1 MGQKER
7 RKSPRVRAHR
17 LVSFRRSVDK
27 GTTDYE
33 GFIRTLN
40 LGLGGL
46 LLETDYL
53 FEPGESLRLE
63 ILSGDSVLRA
73 KGEVVYRERSG
84 KKFKVGVRLTEIS
97 QEALGDLEEEVGFN
111 PQG

>member
-1 MGQKER
+1 MGQEER

-17 LVSFRRSVDK
+17 LVSFRRSEDR

-33 GFIRTLN
+33 GFVRTLN

-46 LLETDYL
+46 LLETDYV
-53 FEPGESLRLE
+53 FEPGEPLRLE
-63 ILSGDSVLRA
+63 ILSGDNLLRA
-73 KGEVVYRERSG
+73 KGEVVYREGSG
-84 KKFKVGVRLTEIS
+84 KKFKIGVRFTEIS
-97 QEALGDLEEEVGFN
+97 QEALGGLGEEVGFS

>member
-1 MGQKER
+1 MSQKER

-17 LVSFRRSVDK
+17 LVSFRRSEDS

-33 GFIRTLN
+33 GFVRTLN

-46 LLETDYL
+46 LLETDYV
-53 FEPGESLRLE
+53 FEPGEPLRLE

-73 KGEVVYRERSG
+73 KGEVVYREGSG
-84 KKFKVGVRLTEIS
+84 KKFKVGVRFTEIS
-97 QEALGDLEEEVGFN
+97 QETLGGLEEEVGLS

>member
-1 MGQKER
+1 MSRKER

-17 LVSFRRSVDK
+17 LVSFRRSEDR

-33 GFIRTLN
+33 GFVRTLN

-53 FEPGESLRLE
+53 FEPGEPLGLE
-63 ILSGDSVLRA
+63 ILSGDSLLRA
-73 KGEVVYRERSG
+73 KGEVVYRGRSG
-84 KKFKVGVRLTEIS
+84 RKFKVGVRFTEIS
-97 QEALGDLEEEVGFN
+97 QQALKGVEGEVLS

>member
-1 MGQKER
+1 MGQEER

-17 LVSFRRSVDK
+17 LVSFRRSEDR

-33 GFIRTLN
+33 GFVRTLN

-46 LLETDYL
+46 LLETDYV
-53 FEPGESLRLE
+53 FEPGEPLRLE
-63 ILSGDSVLRA
+63 ILSGDNLLRA
-73 KGEVVYRERSG
+73 KGEVVYREGSG
-84 KKFKVGVRLTEIS
+84 KKFKIGVRFAEIS
-97 QEALGDLEEEVGFN
+97 QEALEGLEEEVGFS

>member
-1 MGQKER
+1 MDQKER
-7 RKSPRVRAHR
+7 RKSPRVKAHR
-17 LVSFRRSVDK
+17 LVSFRRSGDRN
-27 GTTDYE
+27 TTDYE
-33 GFIRTLN
+33 GFVRTLN

-53 FEPGESLRLE
+53 FDPGEPLRLE

-73 KGEVVYRERSG
+73 KGEVVYREGSG
-84 KKFKVGVRLTEIS
+84 RKFKVGVKFTEVS
-97 QEALGDLEEEVGFN
+97 QEALGDLEEEVGFS

>member
-1 MGQKER
+1 M
-7 RKSPRVRAHR
+7 RAHR

-33 GFIRTLN
+33 GFVRTLN

-53 FEPGESLRLE
+53 FSFQDPGGRTR
-63 ILSGDSVLRA
+63 RA
-73 KGEVVYRERSG
+73 I
-84 KKFKVGVRLTEIS
+84 KV
-97 QEALGDLEEEVGFN
+97 GDLERR
-111 PQG
+111 

>member
-1 MGQKER
+1 MVQKER

-33 GFIRTLN
+33 GFVRTLN

-53 FEPGESLRLE
+53 FEPGEPLRLE
-63 ILSGDSVLRA
+63 ILSGDSVLGA
-73 KGEVVYRERSG
+73 KGEVVYREGSG

-97 QEALGDLEEEVGFN
+97 LEALGDLEEEVGFN

>member
-1 MGQKER
+1 M
-7 RKSPRVRAHR
+7 RAHR

-53 FEPGESLRLE
+53 FEPGEPLRLE

-73 KGEVVYRERSG
+73 KGEVVYREGSG

-97 QEALGDLEEEVGFN
+97 LEALGDLEEEVGFN